1 MLPRWNLPLE
11 IKVPVQEGG
20 SQSMERMR
28 KSAVELNTTS
38 ALANYATEAVLIR
51 GTPCYYSCAQLSAD
65 VGATPFGLGSL
76 GGLGGLDA
84 LGMGSANFMEL
95 QQRMQHEIL
104 GNPEMMHQIL
114 DNPLVQRLMN
124 DPDNMRQ
131 LITSNPQMQ
140 ELMEPSAMARVTPE
154 CTVRLVMY
162 VVLFQRNPEISHM
175 LNNPDL
181 LRQTME
187 LARNPSMMQELMRNH
202 DRAISNLESIP
213 GGYNALQRMYRDI
226 QEPMLSA
233 ASEQFGRNPFAALV
247 DNNGAPGMLHG
258 TTLLFNPDVVVS
270 PPYRQMLCS
279 KWCFVLY
286 STITAVVFYASVDG
300 NNPQQGQENR
310 TPLPNPW
317 SAAGGGGGSTPGS
330 GETGTPRPTTHNPTG
345 LLNSPGMQSLMQQM
359 MENPQLMQ
367 NMLAAPYTQSMLQA
381 FSADPNMASQIING
395 NPLFADNPALQ
406 EQIRMMLP
414 NFLQQMQNPEVHN
427 LMSNPQALGALMQIQ
442 QGVEQLR
449 NVAPGLVNSMGLGP
463 LPPFTASAPPP
474 SGSLGP
480 TAPTS
485 PAGVPVTAD
494 PATSPTSPA
503 TVVTGTTGVTA
514 DTPAATPASTLPT
527 PGGPQ
532 QDVFSQFMA
541 RMVASM
547 GANSSQAPEERYH
560 MQLEQLT
567 AMGFVNRDANLQAL
581 IATFGDINAAVERL
595 LQSRQM
601 SQS

>member
-1 MLPRWNLPLE
+1 MAEGQDSSKKINLTVKTPKEKQTIEVEENASIKDFKELVAKKFSAEPDQLCLIFAGKIMKDHETLQTHNIKDGLTVHLVIKTSSRTSNDQTGSGPQPRAP
-11 IKVPVQEGG
+11 
-20 SQSMERMR
+20 
-28 KSAVELNTTS
+28 
-38 ALANYATEAVLIR
+38 
-51 GTPCYYSCAQLSAD
+51 AD
-65 VGATPFGLGSL
+65 ISATPFGLGSL
-76 GGLGGLDA
+76 GGLAGLES

-95 QQRMQHEIL
+95 QQRMQRELL
-104 GNPEMMHQIL
+104 GNPDMMRQVL

-124 DPDNMRQ
+124 DPENMRN

-140 ELMEPSAMARVTPE
+140 ELME
-154 CTVRLVMY
+154 
-162 VVLFQRNPEISHM
+162 RNPEISHM

-187 LARNPSMMQELMRNH
+187 LARNPSMLQELMRNH

-233 ASEQFGRNPFAALV
+233 ASEQFGRNPFAGLV
-247 DNNGAPGMLHG
+247 ESGSNADG
-258 TTLLFNPDVVVS
+258 T
-270 PPYRQMLCS
+270 
-279 KWCFVLY
+279 
-286 STITAVVFYASVDG
+286 
-300 NNPQQGQENR
+300 NPQQGQENR
-310 TPLPNPW
+310 DPLPNPW
-317 SAAGGGGGSTPGS
+317 SAAGG
-330 GETGTPRPTTHNPTG
+330 ETGGTGGRSASTRPSG

-367 NMLAAPYTQSMLQA
+367 NMLSAPYTQSMLQA
-381 FSADPNMASQIING
+381 FAADPNMAAQVVNS
-395 NPLFADNPALQ
+395 NPLFADTPALQ
-406 EQIRMMLP
+406 EQIRLMLP
-414 NFLQQMQNPEVHN
+414 NFLQQLQNPEVHN

-463 LPPFTASAPPP
+463 LPPF
-474 SGSLGP
+474 GGGGP
-480 TAPTS
+480 
-485 PAGVPVTAD
+485 
-494 PATSPTSPA
+494 
-503 TVVTGTTGVTA
+503 GT
-514 DTPAATPASTLPT
+514 TPASPAAPVTPNATQGTDAPASPGTETTASSTPT
-527 PGGPQ
+527 TTTTTSTTAGTGSAPSQTSNPQ

-541 RMVASM
+541 RMISSM
-547 GANSSQAPEERYH
+547 SAQSGANNQPPEERYH
-560 MQLEQLT
+560 AQLEQLT

>member
-1 MLPRWNLPLE
+1 MADGQETPKKIITLTVKTPKEKQTVEIEEDASIKDDLVAKKFSAEVDQLCLIFAGKIMKDHENLQNHN
-11 IKVPVQEGG
+11 IKDGLTVHLVIKTTTR
-20 SQSMERMR
+20 SSD
-28 KSAVELNTTS
+28 STS
-38 ALANYATEAVLIR
+38 ANQPR
-51 GTPCYYSCAQLSAD
+51 PPAD

-140 ELMEPSAMARVTPE
+140 ELME
-154 CTVRLVMY
+154 
-162 VVLFQRNPEISHM
+162 RNPEISHM

-247 DNNGAPGMLHG
+247 DNNGAPA
-258 TTLLFNPDVVVS
+258 V
-270 PPYRQMLCS
+270 
-279 KWCFVLY
+279 KWCLVLY
-286 STITAVVFYASVDG
+286 LTMTAVVFHVSVDG

-317 SAAGGGGGSTPGS
+317 SAAGGGGGSAPGS

-463 LPPFTASAPPP
+463 LPPFTGTAPPP
-474 SGSLGP
+474 SSSLG
-480 TAPTS
+480 TTVPTS
-485 PAGVPVTAD
+485 PAGV

-503 TVVTGTTGVTA
+503 TVVTGTTGVT
-514 DTPAATPASTLPT
+514 DTPAATPASTVPT

-567 AMGFVNRDANLQAL
+567 AMGFVNRVCQPTSTDRNFWRHQCRS
-581 IATFGDINAAVERL
+581 GAAVTEQTDVPEL
-595 LQSRQM
+595 TACPP
-601 SQS
+601 